1 MTFLVKLMIRIERNH
16 SMNIEMRRQQFPG
29 YTALKNWFSRAIKF
43 ICSLKTI
50 KRDKNLHMI
59 HWNTHNKRKVLAT
72 SQICFYINEI
82 HNQKQYITEKKE
94 KETKRRYLDASDK
107 RRIGG
112 VRFPGI
118 FFLNVTHSFLFPYQ
132 NIHKLRE
139 KVKKKLFRSHCI
151 LYSAWKWETFFYY
164 CRLFD
169 AVSTFFWH

>member
-1 MTFLVKLMIRIERNH
+1 
-16 SMNIEMRRQQFPG
+16 
-29 YTALKNWFSRAIKF
+29 
-43 ICSLKTI
+43 
-50 KRDKNLHMI
+50 MI

-94 KETKRRYLDASDK
+94 KLTKRRYLDASDK

-118 FFLNVTHSFLFPYQ
+118 FLLNVTHSFLFPYQ

-139 KVKKKLFRSHCI
+139 KEKKNCFVRI
-151 LYSAWKWETFFYY
+151 AFYTVLENE
-164 CRLFD
+164 RLFLLLQ
-169 AVSTFFWH
+169 TF